1 MHIELNLKG
10 RGLSLLVFALSFCYL
25 AYLYRSLPALF
36 TIALSVCVWLLYCLS
51 ATAELPRKALAYSV
65 FFITPCLT
73 YSGQIAVLTG
83 FGGEGASLPWVG
95 VSFVTAALALHIYH
109 KKLDFLTLCLNILQ
123 PARMD
128 SGPVALSNAPLGR
141 LRVRRLS
148 VYSGWVVLGVFFYT
162 VLATSLAP
170 FLVLRDST
178 EPLDILIFAIIFELY
193 VYFNFSGLTLV
204 VFGLL
209 NAAGVRTTLNFKMP
223 FSARNMIDYWQR
235 WHVSL
240 SGVLKDIFFIPIKRH
255 CGLVIAVLVVFLSS
269 AAWHGM
275 SLNFFIWGL
284 FHAIGWTLTY
294 VIVRKVSHKRVA
306 LGINLLLFPFFVV
319 VGRLIF
325 SEANTAVLGLKLK
338 QLFFNFS
345 LSPQTWL
352 FHLKVDWQALFLLGV
367 MIGCVV
373 LEMFAKCGR
382 RRYQWLRQKWV
393 TPLLLLL
400 SIFFGSTGLG
410 GVYGA
415 R

>member
-1 MHIELNLKG
+1 
-10 RGLSLLVFALSFCYL
+10 
-25 AYLYRSLPALF
+25 
-36 TIALSVCVWLLYCLS
+36 
-51 ATAELPRKALAYSV
+51 
-65 FFITPCLT
+65 
-73 YSGQIAVLTG
+73 
-83 FGGEGASLPWVG
+83 
-95 VSFVTAALALHIYH
+95 
-109 KKLDFLTLCLNILQ
+109 
-123 PARMD
+123 
-128 SGPVALSNAPLGR
+128 
-141 LRVRRLS
+141 
-148 VYSGWVVLGVFFYT
+148 FYT
-162 VLATSLAP
+162 VLATGLAP

-178 EPLDILIFAIIFELY
+178 EPLDILLFSIAFELY
-193 VYFNFSGLTLV
+193 VYFNFSGLTFF

-209 NAAGVRTTLNFKMP
+209 SVAGVRTTLNFKMP

-240 SGVLKDIFFIPIKRH
+240 SGVLKNIFFIPIKRH
-255 CGLVIAVLVVFLSS
+255 FGLVIAVMVVFLSS

-284 FHAIGWTLTY
+284 FHAIGWLLTY
-294 VIVRKVSHKRVA
+294 VIVRHVSPKRVA

-325 SEANTAVLGLKLK
+325 SESNTALLGLKLN

-345 LSPQTWL
+345 LDPQAWV
-352 FHLKVDWQALFLLGV
+352 FHLKVDGQSLFLLGM
-367 MIGCVV
+367 MIGCLV
-373 LEMFAKCGR
+373 LEFFAKRGR

>member
-1 MHIELNLKG
+1 MHLELDLKA
-10 RGLSLLVFALSFCYL
+10 RGLSLLVFMLSFCYL
-25 AYLYRSLPALF
+25 TYLYRALPALF
-36 TIALSVCVWLLYCLS
+36 TIALSVLIWQLYCLI
-51 ATAELPRKALAYSV
+51 AAAELPRKALAYGV
-65 FFITPCLT
+65 FFITPFLT

-95 VSFVTAALALHIYH
+95 VSFVTAALALHIYQ

-128 SGPVALSNAPLGR
+128 SGPVALNNALLGR
-141 LRVRRLS
+141 LRVRRLR

-193 VYFNFSGLTLV
+193 VYFNFSGLTFV

-240 SGVLKDIFFIPIKRH
+240 SSVLKDIFYKPIQRNY
-255 CGLVIAVLVVFLSS
+255 GLVIAVIVVFLSS

-284 FHAIGWTLTY
+284 FHAIGWLLTY
-294 VIVRKVSHKRVA
+294 ALVRHLSDKRVA

-325 SEANTAVLGLKLK
+325 SEANTALLGLKLH

-352 FHLKVDWQALFLLGV
+352 FNLKVDGQSLFLLGL

-373 LEMFAKCGR
+373 LEIFATRGR

>member
-1 MHIELNLKG
+1 MHLELDLKA
-10 RGLSLLVFALSFCYL
+10 RGLSLLVFVLSFCYL
-25 AYLYRSLPALF
+25 AYLYRALPALF
-36 TIALSVCVWLLYCLS
+36 TIALSAGVWILYCLV
-51 ATAELPRKALAYSV
+51 AAAELPRKALAYGV

-95 VSFVTAALALHIYH
+95 VSFVTAALALHIYQ
-109 KKLDFLTLCLNILQ
+109 KKLDVLTLCLNILQ

-128 SGPVALSNAPLGR
+128 SGPVALSHAPLGR
-141 LRVRRLS
+141 LRERRLR
-148 VYSGWVVLGVFFYT
+148 VYTSWVVLGIFFYT

-178 EPLDILIFAIIFELY
+178 EPLDILIFALVFELY
-193 VYFNFSGLTLV
+193 VYFNFSGLTFV

-209 NAAGVRTTLNFKMP
+209 NSAGVRTTLNFKMP

-240 SGVLKDIFFIPIKRH
+240 SSVLKDIFYKPLQQRY
-255 CGLVIAVLVVFLSS
+255 GLVIAVLVVFLSS

-284 FHAIGWTLTY
+284 FHAIGWLLTY
-294 VIVRKVSHKRVA
+294 AVVRHLSHQRVA

-325 SEANTAVLGLKLK
+325 SEADTALLGIKLH

-352 FHLKVDWQALFLLGV
+352 FHLKVNGQSLFLLGL
-367 MIGCVV
+367 MLGCVV
-373 LEMFAKCGR
+373 LEIVAKRGR
-382 RRYQWLRQKWV
+382 RRYQWLRQKWA

-400 SIFFGSTGLG
+400 SILLGSTGLG